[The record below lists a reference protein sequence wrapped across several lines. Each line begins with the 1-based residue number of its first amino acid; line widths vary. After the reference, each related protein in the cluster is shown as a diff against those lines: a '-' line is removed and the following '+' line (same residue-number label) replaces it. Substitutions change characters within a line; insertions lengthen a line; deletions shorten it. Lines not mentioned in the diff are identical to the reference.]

1 MLVKKIRL
9 FIHKLTHWEYWSFD
23 VVYFPMYFVWF
34 YYAAKARSFFFFNA
48 ANPRIKNAGFLME
61 SKKEIY
67 DIIPPEF
74 IPKTLFFKS
83 GADTKEI
90 IETVAA
96 SGISFPCIA
105 KPDIGGKGRGV
116 EKIYVLEQLEG
127 YAKRIGM
134 DFLVQE
140 FIPYP
145 EEVGI
150 FYCRMPDE
158 PNGFISG
165 IVAKEFL
172 IVKGDGISTLTQLVE
187 KDPRYHLQLSALQK
201 IYGEGLNEVLEKGA
215 LKNLVPYGNH
225 ARGAKFIDVS
235 YWADAS
241 FTKIFDGI
249 FKQIPEFYFGRLDI
263 MYSNQEDLKA
273 GKNFSIVE
281 LNGAGSEPTHIYDP
295 AHSIFFAWKEIARH
309 FKLLCH
315 ISIKNHQRGYRYL
328 TVNEG
333 MQMFKENRAVMKNLD
348 SF

>member
-1 MLVKKIRL
+1 MKQLKL
-9 FIHKLTHWEYWSFD
+9 FIHKLTHWEYWPFD
-23 VVYFPMYFVWF
+23 VVYIPMYFVWF

-67 DIIPPEF
+67 DIIPAQF
-74 IPKTLFFKS
+74 IPKTLFFKL
-83 GADTKEI
+83 GTNTDEI
-90 IETVAA
+90 LQTVAG
-96 SGISFPCIA
+96 SDISFPCIA

-116 EKIYVLEQLEG
+116 EKIYALADIAG
-127 YAKRIGM
+127 YAEKIKM

-158 PNGFISG
+158 PDGFISG

-172 IVKGDGISTLTQLVE
+172 IVKGDGTSTLTQLLE
-187 KDPRYHLQLSALQK
+187 KDPRYHFQLSALQK
-201 IYGEGLNEVLEKGA
+201 IYGDGLNDVLEKDA
-215 LKNLVPYGNH
+215 VKNLVPYGNH

-235 YWADAS
+235 HWADAV
-241 FTKIFDGI
+241 FTKTWDTI

-263 MYSNQEDLKA
+263 MYSNVEDLKA

-295 AHSIFFAWKEIARH
+295 RHSLFFAWKEIARH
-309 FKLLCH
+309 FKLLCI
-315 ISIKNHQRGYRYL
+315 ISIKNHNRGFRYL
-328 TVNEG
+328 TVKEG
-333 MQMFKENRAVMKNLD
+333 MQMFKENKAVMKNLD
-348 SF
+348 KF

>member
-1 MLVKKIRL
+1 MKQLKL
-9 FIHKLTHWEYWSFD
+9 FIHKLTHWEYWPFD
-23 VVYFPMYFVWF
+23 VVYIPMYFVWF

-67 DIIPPEF
+67 DIIPAQF
-74 IPKTLFFKS
+74 IPKTLFFKL
-83 GADTKEI
+83 GTNTDEI
-90 IETVAA
+90 LQTVAGSA
-96 SGISFPCIA
+96 ISFPCIA

-116 EKIYVLEQLEG
+116 EKIYALADIAG
-127 YAKRIGM
+127 YAEKIKM

-158 PNGFISG
+158 PDGFISG

-172 IVKGDGISTLTQLVE
+172 IVKGDGTSTLTQLLE
-187 KDPRYHLQLSALQK
+187 KDPRYHFQLSALQK
-201 IYGEGLNEVLEKGA
+201 IYGDGLNDVLEKDA
-215 LKNLVPYGNH
+215 VKNLVPYGNH

-235 YWADAS
+235 HWADAV
-241 FTKIFDGI
+241 FTKTWDTI

-263 MYSNQEDLKA
+263 MYSNVEDLKA

-295 AHSIFFAWKEIARH
+295 RHSLFFAWKEIARH
-309 FKLLCH
+309 FKLLCI
-315 ISIKNHQRGYRYL
+315 ISIKNHKRGFRYL
-328 TVNEG
+328 TVKEG
-333 MQMFKENRAVMKNLD
+333 MQMFKENKAVMKNLD
-348 SF
+348 KF

>member
-1 MLVKKIRL
+1 VKQFKL
-9 FIHKLTHWEYWSFD
+9 FIHKLTHWEYWPFD
-23 VVYFPMYFVWF
+23 IVYIPMYFVWF
-34 YYAAKARSFFFFNA
+34 YYSAKARSFFFFNA

-67 DIIPPEF
+67 DIIPAQF
-74 IPKTLFFKS
+74 IPKTLFFKL
-83 GADTKEI
+83 GTDEKAMLQE
-90 IETVAA
+90 VAG

-116 EKIYVLEQLEG
+116 EKIYALEDIAG
-127 YAKRIGM
+127 YAAKIKM

-158 PNGFISG
+158 PDGFISG

-172 IVKGDGISTLTQLVE
+172 IVKGDGHSTLTQLIE
-187 KDPRYHLQLSALQK
+187 KDPRYHFQLSALQK
-201 IYGEGLNEVLEKGA
+201 IYGQGLNDVLQKGV

-235 YWADAS
+235 HWADAD
-241 FTKIFDGI
+241 FTKTFDNI
-249 FKQIPEFYFGRLDI
+249 FKQIPDFYFGRLDI
-263 MYSNQEDLKA
+263 MYCNVEDLKA
-273 GKNFSIVE
+273 GINFSIIE

-295 AHSIFFAWKEIARH
+295 RHSIFFAWKEISRH
-309 FKLLCH
+309 FKLLCA
-315 ISIKNHQRGYRYL
+315 ISIKNHQRGFRYL
-328 TVNEG
+328 TVKEG
-333 MQMFKENRAVMKNLD
+333 MQMFKENTAVMKNLD
-348 SF
+348 KF